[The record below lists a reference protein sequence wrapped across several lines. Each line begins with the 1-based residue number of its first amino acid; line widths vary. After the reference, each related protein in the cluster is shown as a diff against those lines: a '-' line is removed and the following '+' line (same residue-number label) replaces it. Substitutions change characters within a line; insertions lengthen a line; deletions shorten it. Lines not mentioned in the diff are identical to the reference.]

1 MSRHYACDGY
11 KTDANSIVVV
21 VVETPQ
27 KDASD
32 LKHIERINQY
42 TTSLFSQSSC
52 LKDQNHDTT
61 GNYSEDCSLH
71 TAMIH

>member
-1 MSRHYACDGY
+1 MSNLFGFDESRRYACDGY

-32 LKHIERINQY
+32 LKHVERMNN
-42 TTSLFSQSSC
+42 L
-52 LKDQNHDTT
+52 
-61 GNYSEDCSLH
+61 
-71 TAMIH
+71 